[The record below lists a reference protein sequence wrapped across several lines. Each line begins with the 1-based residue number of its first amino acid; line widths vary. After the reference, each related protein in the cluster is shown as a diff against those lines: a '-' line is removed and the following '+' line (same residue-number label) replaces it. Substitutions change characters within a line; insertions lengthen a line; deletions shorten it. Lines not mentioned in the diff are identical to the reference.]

1 MSTYERTNV
10 FYNENLKLFC
20 FENTTKVFSYIVI
33 SHTLFALHYFDVI
46 KVAYLPNSLTAC
58 KNKSKKKYSAFYMLI
73 IYVNLFFSFLFNSR

>member
-46 KVAYLPNSLTAC
+46 KVAYLPNSLTTC
-58 KNKSKKKYSAFYMLI
+58 KNKSKKKYSS